1 MNEQRRAAVTLVVL
15 AFAAIYLIWGSTFL
29 AIRWVVAE
37 VPPVLMAGAR
47 FVVAGA
53 ILCAAAALRGAAR
66 PSWTQWGAAAVVGFL
81 LFEGNALVGW
91 ATRRVPSGLA
101 ALMLATIPLWMSG
114 MDSLRPGAARLSVRQ
129 KAGFALGL
137 AGMVVLVGPGK
148 LLGAGSIDPW
158 AAGALVLSALSWS
171 VGSLLSR
178 RLPRSADPIAAAGM
192 PMVAGGAVL
201 LAYALLAGDAAG
213 VVSAGVSWRV
223 ALSWGYL
230 VVFGSVVAFTA
241 YSWLLGRV
249 APARVSTYA
258 FVNPVV
264 ALALGAL
271 VADEPLNA
279 RNVLAAVLIVGAVA
293 LIVLPARQRPAPAP
307 AVPVPSAPA
316 PAPAALAAALA
327 AAPGPRQGRLAA

>member
-1 MNEQRRAAVTLVVL
+1 MNEQRRATASLVLL

-29 AIRWVVAE
+29 AIRWVVE
-37 VPPVLMAGAR
+37 EIPPVLMAGAR
-47 FVVAGA
+47 FVAAGS
-53 ILCAAAALRGAAR
+53 ILCAVAALRGAPRAGWR
-66 PSWTQWGAAAVVGFL
+66 AWGASTLVGFL

-114 MDSLRPGAARLSVRQ
+114 LDSLRQGAPKLSVRQ

-158 AAGALVLSALSWS
+158 AAGALVLSAVSWS
-171 VGSLLSR
+171 VGSLWSR
-178 RLPRSADPIAAAGM
+178 RLPRSPDPIAAAGM

-201 LAYALLAGDAAG
+201 LAYALLSGDAAG
-213 VVSAGVSWRV
+213 IVAAGASPRAIFSWI
-223 ALSWGYL
+223 YL

-241 YSWLLGRV
+241 YTWLLGRV
-249 APARVSTYA
+249 APALVSTYA
-258 FVNPVV
+258 FVNPAV

-271 VADEPLNA
+271 VVGEPLNA
-279 RNVLAAVLIVGAVA
+279 RTGLAAALIVGAVA
-293 LIVLPARQRPAPAP
+293 LIVLPARRRQSPALS
-307 AVPVPSAPA
+307 V
-316 PAPAALAAALA
+316 ALAAAA
-327 AAPGPRQGRLAA
+327 GRARA